1 MALDDLLCI
10 LAESG
15 SQEAPNLAKIIGQII
30 HDSINY
36 CYNVTFEIFDV
47 TTLNSLFHSSDL
59 IAYRY

>member
-30 HDSINY
+30 QDSINY
-36 CYNVTFEIFDV
+36 CYNVTIEIFDV
-47 TTLNSLFHSSDL
+47 TTLNSVFT
-59 IAYRY
+59 AVV

>member
-30 HDSINY
+30 QDSINY
-36 CYNVTFEIFDV
+36 CYNVTIEIFDV